1 MNTLV
6 FDTETTDLI
15 KNKLLPL
22 DRQPHI
28 IEFFGLSLDP
38 EGNEIG
44 TYHFLF
50 KPPVKLSDDVK
61 RITNINDEMLADAP
75 PFAAHAQEIKDIIEK
90 HDEVVAHN
98 LSYDMGVVDFEMRRA
113 GLSII
118 WPIPTCTVEGT
129 EHLKGFRLNLS
140 ALHELLFGEK
150 FEGAHRA
157 ENDVMALANCFR
169 QLRSIGEI

>member
-1 MNTLV
+1 MLTLV

-28 IEFFGLSLDP
+28 IEFFGVSLDL
-38 EGNEIG
+38 EFNQLE
-44 TYHFLF
+44 TYHFMF
-50 KPPVKLSDDVK
+50 KPPIKLSDEVK
-61 RITNINDEMLADAP
+61 RITGIDEEMLADKPA
-75 PFAAHAQEIKDIIEK
+75 FASAAQQIKDIIEK

-98 LSYDMGVVDFEMRRA
+98 LSYDMGVVDFEMKRN
-113 GLSII
+113 GLDII

-129 EHLKGFRLNLS
+129 EHLKGHRLSLT

-157 ENDVMALANCFR
+157 ENDVEALVYCFK

>member
-38 EGNEIG
+38 EGNELG

-50 KPPVKLSDDVK
+50 KPPVKLNDDVK
-61 RITNINDEMLADAP
+61 RITGIDDTMLVDAP
-75 PFAAHAQEIKDIIEK
+75 VFAAHAQDIKAIIEK

-98 LSYDMGVVDFEMRRA
+98 LSYDMGVVDFEMKRC
-113 GLSII
+113 GLSVE

-157 ENDVMALANCFR
+157 ENDVRALANCFR

>member
-1 MNTLV
+1 MITLV

-22 DRQPHI
+22 ERQPHI
-28 IEFFGLSLDP
+28 IEFYGMSLDP

-44 TYHFLF
+44 TYHYLF
-50 KPPVKLSDDVK
+50 KPPGKLSDDVK
-61 RITNINDEMLADAP
+61 RITNITDEMLADAP
-75 PFAAHAQEIKDIIEK
+75 PFASAAAEIKALIEK
-90 HDEVVAHN
+90 HEEVVAHN
-98 LSYDMGVVDFEMRRA
+98 LSYDMGVVDFEMKRA
-113 GLSII
+113 GLTVE

-150 FEGAHRA
+150 FDGAHRA

>member
-1 MNTLV
+1 MLTLV

-28 IEFFGLSLDP
+28 IEFFGVSLDF
-38 EGNEIG
+38 EGNELAA
-44 TYHFLF
+44 HHWLF
-50 KPPVKLSDDVK
+50 KPPVKLNDDVK
-61 RITNINDEMLADAP
+61 RITGISEEMIADKP
-75 PFAAHAQEIKDIIEK
+75 PFATAAEQIKELIER

-98 LSYDMGVVDFEMRRA
+98 LSYDMGVVDFEMKRC
-113 GLSII
+113 GMSIT

-150 FEGAHRA
+150 FDGAHRA
-157 ENDVMALANCFR
+157 ENDVRALANCFR
-169 QLRSIGEI
+169 QLRHLGEI

>member
-22 DRQPHI
+22 ERQPHI
-28 IEFFGLSLDP
+28 IEFFGVSLDP
-38 EGNEIG
+38 EGNEIAA
-44 TYHFLF
+44 HHWMF
-50 KPPVKLSDDVK
+50 KPPVKLNDDVK
-61 RITNINDEMLADAP
+61 RITNISDEMLADKP
-75 PFAAHAQEIKDIIEK
+75 PFASAAAEIKKLIED

-98 LSYDMGVVDFEMRRA
+98 LSYDMGVVDFEMKRC
-113 GLSII
+113 GLSIT

-140 ALHELLFGEK
+140 SLHELLFGEK
-150 FEGAHRA
+150 FDGAHRA
-157 ENDVMALANCFR
+157 ENDVRALAACFK